1 MFLTLCRKKSHF
13 LNTHFFLFFANLKTS
28 CYWTADKTYFILF
41 LCRCT
46 RGLRHWISQTT
57 TFQQCTELIFT
68 RVMCPLL
75 WTTVMK
81 SSFFLLLPVMSSCV
95 LFNILFPLFY
105 FATAPPVLPAPTS
118 QEGFFFCC
126 FFSSSLEHCTVCI
139 GGIRAQMK
147 TYYCF
152 VQFAVRVVWLTK
164 MWSLVSKRCLKNLKI
179 YFVCIRLFNSV

>member
-28 CYWTADKTYFILF
+28 CYWTTDKTYFILF

-118 QEGFFFCC
+118 QEGFFFVVV
-126 FFSSSLEHCTVCI
+126 FFPPALSIALSVLEE
-139 GGIRAQMK
+139 
-147 TYYCF
+147 
-152 VQFAVRVVWLTK
+152 
-164 MWSLVSKRCLKNLKI
+164 SELK
-179 YFVCIRLFNSV
+179 